1 MYGELAKYV
10 QTIVGIFSGSKSCFE
25 LGLRKAISGEHFSS
39 DPKKSREPGLKHQQQ
54 SFKWM
59 MFMEVFI
66 IPNGE
71 IPELQNTT
79 LGSLGSK
86 KMSHQ
91 KKRLASK

>member
-25 LGLRKAISGEHFSS
+25 LGLRKAISGEHFS
-39 DPKKSREPGLKHQQQ
+39 L
-54 SFKWM
+54 
-59 MFMEVFI
+59 FMEVFI